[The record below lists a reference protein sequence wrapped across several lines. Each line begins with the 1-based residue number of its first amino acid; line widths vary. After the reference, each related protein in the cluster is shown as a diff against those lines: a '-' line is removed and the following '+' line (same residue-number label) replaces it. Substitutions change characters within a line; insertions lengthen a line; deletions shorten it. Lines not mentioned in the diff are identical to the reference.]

1 MARFIVAYRTK
12 YLSELLAEAIIL
24 DMNKT
29 TILWL
34 ALLSTSILAF
44 AAQEQSV
51 ARFEGETTLLRPEG
65 YREWIFVGSSLG
77 LAYSQDPE
85 VTRGANIYKNVYI
98 NPSSY
103 REFAR
108 TGKFPEG
115 TMMILELFSSDVKRE
130 PGLQGSFE
138 KDFISLEM
146 SVKDSVRFEGGWGY
160 FNFSEGGVLKAKA
173 DANPPNLC
181 FSCHDQN
188 AATDH
193 VFTQFY
199 PVLRDVAPK
208 SN

>member
-1 MARFIVAYRTK
+1 
-12 YLSELLAEAIIL
+12 
-24 DMNKT
+24 MNKT
-29 TILWL
+29 RLLLL

-44 AAQEQSV
+44 AAAQNQSVVQSV
-51 ARFEGETTLLRPEG
+51 ARFEGTATLLRPEG

-77 LAYSQDPE
+77 LAYSQDPA

-103 REFAR
+103 REFSR

-115 TMMILELFSSDVKRE
+115 TMMALELFSSDVKKE

-138 KDFISLEM
+138 KDFVSLEM
-146 SVKDSVRFEGGWGY
+146 SVKDSARFKEGWGY

-173 DANPPNLC
+173 EANPPNRC

-199 PVLRDVAPK
+199 PVLRAVAPK